1 MVSMATCD
9 ALQAGY
15 ALQKIRTYLEDN
27 KAGKDIF
34 EAYDVIRDGYTRLMA
49 DRLREENIRLKSM
62 IAKIE
67 NEKLKD

>member
-1 MVSMATCD
+1 MVPMAAFN
-9 ALQAGY
+9 ALQVGY

-49 DRLREENIRLKSM
+49 DQLREENIRLKSM
-62 IAKIE
+62 IMKE
-67 NEKLKD
+67 ELLNK